1 MSIVNNEV
9 SYVSNFI
16 QRVDCMS
23 SALTTKRE
31 NKTKG
36 KTEDIRKLWEV
47 LVTTIMLIEVMVS
60 QVSVQF
66 SLSVMSDSL

>member
-23 SALTTKRE
+23 SALTIKRE

-36 KTEDIRKLWEV
+36 KTEGHKETLGGIG
-47 LVTTIMLIEVMVS
+47 
-60 QVSVQF
+60 
-66 SLSVMSDSL
+66 